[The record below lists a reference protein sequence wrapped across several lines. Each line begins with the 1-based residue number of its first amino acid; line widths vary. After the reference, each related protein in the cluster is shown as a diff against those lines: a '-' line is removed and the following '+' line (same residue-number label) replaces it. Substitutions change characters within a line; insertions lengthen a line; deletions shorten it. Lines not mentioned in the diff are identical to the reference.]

1 MCWLAFSG
9 RLLKRTGVVMKLFA
23 ASLCAVTLGLIW
35 ASSML
40 DRNQA
45 FAQTAVAE
53 QGAKPRFRADG
64 PNADA
69 FGQREGYPI
78 CKADINETRCRVGA
92 FSRFDTLF
100 PSRIIAASGQPTRL
114 DRSAAEPVVRYSFD
128 GLDLT
133 LDDYLDR
140 RPVTGLLIAR
150 GNTILAERYQYGRND
165 RDRLTS
171 FSMAKSVVALLIG
184 IAIQEGQIRSID
196 DLAEIYVPG
205 LRNTEYGRTPIK
217 ALLLMSSG
225 IAFSEDYGNTSSD
238 IHALARLTLEQDPGG
253 GLAAVK
259 QFNARYANPGT
270 RFSYSSADTLV
281 LGLVLAGATKRTVSD
296 YAAEKLW
303 QPLGAEADA
312 TWAIDASGQEVT
324 FAFVNAAL
332 RDWARL
338 GLMLANRGS
347 WFGKTVVPKTW
358 LNASAANAIATE
370 TPLAKYGYQIWYSAD
385 RMRFSLRGIQ
395 GQYILI
401 DPALKLVLVQT
412 ALSGNERDSSE
423 LFALWK
429 ALRAQVR

>member
-1 MCWLAFSG
+1 
-9 RLLKRTGVVMKLFA
+9 
-23 ASLCAVTLGLIW
+23 
-35 ASSML
+35 
-40 DRNQA
+40 
-45 FAQTAVAE
+45 
-53 QGAKPRFRADG
+53 
-64 PNADA
+64 
-69 FGQREGYPI
+69 
-78 CKADINETRCRVGA
+78 
-92 FSRFDTLF
+92 
-100 PSRIIAASGQPTRL
+100 
-114 DRSAAEPVVRYSFD
+114 
-128 GLDLT
+128 
-133 LDDYLDR
+133 
-140 RPVTGLLIAR
+140 
-150 GNTILAERYQYGRND
+150 
-165 RDRLTS
+165 
-171 FSMAKSVVALLIG
+171 VVALLIG

-281 LGLVLAGATKRTVSD
+281 LGLVLAGATSRTVSD